1 MFKGQPHPHPPPTR
15 LRFPLT
21 ADPCFALRIAGK
33 IYSGLVV
40 VEYFLA
46 DEPVGTGG
54 LAIVPVRTHRS
65 DPCLTHPGWVLAS
78 KPSAS

>member
-1 MFKGQPHPHPPPTR
+1 M
-15 LRFPLT
+15 
-21 ADPCFALRIAGK
+21 AIAGK

-65 DPCLTHPGWVLAS
+65 DPCLTHPGWLLAS